1 MTSAAAAVV
10 QFPII
15 APAVVPVRLAYGE
28 DPAARLQRY
37 GADALSDTELV
48 ALLTRARI
56 RTEADLHAARVLLRD
71 GLAPLLRRVQA
82 GTSDIPRRDA
92 TRLAAAFELARRAIA
107 PLAEPLERFDHYVL
121 GPRLASRYAL
131 DAQERLG
138 VLLLDTRGRI
148 ISERA
153 VFVGTLH
160 SATVSTRDVLA
171 LALGLHAKGVVVF
184 HNHPSGDAQP
194 SRDDIV
200 YTSKLAS
207 AAQLLDIDLVD
218 HLVLGRRRYS
228 SMKTDGYI

>member
-1 MTSAAAAVV
+1 MTGAAAPVV
-10 QFPII
+10 QFPVL
-15 APAVVPVRLAYGE
+15 APPVAPVPLAHGE

-37 GADALSDTELV
+37 GADALSDTELI
-48 ALLTRARI
+48 ALLTRTRV
-56 RTEADLHAARVLLRD
+56 RTEADLHAARALLRD

-107 PLAEPLERFDHYVL
+107 PLAEPRERFDHYVI

-138 VLLLDTRGRI
+138 VLLLDSRGRI

-171 LALGLHAKGVVVF
+171 LALGLTRRGSSSSTTTHQAIRS
-184 HNHPSGDAQP
+184 HPATTSCTHP
-194 SRDDIV
+194 NSRV
-200 YTSKLAS
+200 PRSSSTSTSSITSCS
-207 AAQLLDIDLVD
+207 AGA
-218 HLVLGRRRYS
+218 GTTR
-228 SMKTDGYI
+228 